1 MFGAAA
7 VRNKKKKLAAQ
18 AAGAPAQR
26 GPYIKPF
33 GPRFDPSE
41 LPYFK
46 YKRALQEAKELQ
58 QNISK
63 AKRKA
68 AGKGGKG
75 GKHHHHHHHHRHKR
89 SDGESEEVE
98 EEKEVVKKDVVE
110 EAGDHHHHQR
120 DREREIERKKKKTFG
135 ENLKALKQ
143 RDDGGG
149 NDDERGGSGFRP
161 KSSSLMGMH
170 HGPRSASVLVAA
182 ERLKVSFWEILES
195 GTGAKRFP
203 ICGNRVFLATFHVV
217 TFLFWKISVSGR
229 AQLDRSHPGN
239 GMQTATLQ
247 RL

>member
-75 GKHHHHHHHHRHKR
+75 GKHHHHHHHHHRHKR

-135 ENLKALKQ
+135 ENLKAMKQ
-143 RDDGGG
+143 RDDGSA
-149 NDDERGGSGFRP
+149 NDDERGSGFRP
-161 KSSSLMGMH
+161 KSSSLIGMH

-182 ERLKVSFWEILES
+182 ERLKVSFLRDLGIRRWSEKIPRLWEYRAFLLNFKLRRFFPGKSQSLE
-195 GTGAKRFP
+195 GPTRP
-203 ICGNRVFLATFHVV
+203 ISSR
-217 TFLFWKISVSGR
+217 
-229 AQLDRSHPGN
+229 
-239 GMQTATLQ
+239 
-247 RL
+247 

>member
-75 GKHHHHHHHHRHKR
+75 GKHHHHHHHHHRHKR

-98 EEKEVVKKDVVE
+98 EEKEVKKDVE
-110 EAGDHHHHQR
+110 EVDR

-149 NDDERGGSGFRP
+149 NDDERGSGFRP
-161 KSSSLMGMH
+161 KSSSLIGMHH
-170 HGPRSASVLVAA
+170 HGPRNASVLVAA
-182 ERLKVSFWEILES
+182 ERLKVSFLGGDLGIRRWRKKIPRLWE
-195 GTGAKRFP
+195 
-203 ICGNRVFLATFHVV
+203 NRVFCYISSCDVS
-217 TFLFWKISVSGR
+217 FLENRSLGR
-229 AQLDRSHPGN
+229 ALLDRSHPGN
-239 GMQTATLQ
+239 GMQAATLQ